1 MSQMQNTTANHSPR
15 VAIAACA
22 VTIATA
28 LLTAAVPLTL
38 GGDPPA
44 SPTSMHNIKHV

>member
-1 MSQMQNTTANHSPR
+1 MSQTQNTTTTRSQR

-28 LLTAAVPLTL
+28 LLGAPLHLSL

-44 SPTSMHNIKHV
+44 SPTSMHNVKHL